1 MHIMLKTK
9 QSLFDQSLSTFSH
22 NNQAVFRWSCVSVCM
37 LLMLLIIS
45 PFSYLYKN
53 EIQSI
58 DRQAFKGLVSLEQ
71 L

>member
-1 MHIMLKTK
+1 M
-9 QSLFDQSLSTFSH
+9 
-22 NNQAVFRWSCVSVCM
+22 CV

-45 PFSYLYKN
+45 SFSYLYKN
-53 EIQSI
+53 EIQTI